1 MLIRTA
7 AAALALL
14 CVLPVQAA
22 SAAGP
27 AAPVAAASA
36 GAVARSVPGTWAAA
50 VHVKETQIVTIGWDY
65 GGNPVGKY
73 DWVGL
78 YGCDPQECG
87 VDNYVPGAWQWA
99 SNGTSYTFTR
109 ALADSLVGAYWTG
122 YVSYDYASGQYRL
135 MSSRMNVLA

>member
-1 MLIRTA
+1 MTVLTRA
-7 AAALALL
+7 AATALALL

-27 AAPVAAASA
+27 AVPAAAAAAAAS
-36 GAVARSVPGTWAAA
+36 STPGTWAAA
-50 VHVKETQIVTIGWDY
+50 IHVKETQVVTIGWDY

-78 YGCDPQECG
+78 YSCDPQECG
-87 VDNYVPGAWQWA
+87 VNRYVSGAWQWA
-99 SNGTSYTFTR
+99 SSGTSYTFTR
-109 ALADSLVGAYWTG
+109 ALSDSLIGTYWTG

-135 MSSRMNVLA
+135 LSSHMNLLA